1 MYVCTY
7 TCNTTLYIYVRMHV
21 DISLPFHF
29 AGVSLL
35 KHTKHTS
42 VKPTSSMQV
51 SSSNPSKLDSLH
63 RRPLHR
69 LRNKD
74 GNVLA
79 SEKRD
84 QKDQKVQYI
93 VDISYYSVYVCFFL
107 YMFASFC
114 ICLLLSVYV
123 CFCVLCTFKVDFC
136 SWLTSL
142 LLHLNIINT
151 HIITVI

>member
-7 TCNTTLYIYVRMHV
+7 TCNITLYIYVRMHV

-93 VDISYYSVYVCFFL
+93 VDISYYSVYVCF
-107 YMFASFC
+107 
-114 ICLLLSVYV
+114 
-123 CFCVLCTFKVDFC
+123 CVLCTFKVDFC
-136 SWLTSL
+136 FLAYLTTPSPKY
-142 LLHLNIINT
+142 H
-151 HIITVI
+151 